1 MTKFLP
7 TIFVDAMKQN
17 PEAAVAML
25 DSEHENPEL
34 IWNEETRAKVARVV
48 GEVGV
53 ALQKFSSSDQ
63 SSSFQEAST
72 RFQQQQSQPDL
83 AWTLPE
89 AFHLSLEDVSGE
101 IVVSGV
107 YLRLFVAN
115 PGWVLR
121 KPKQF
126 MEDLLE
132 RVVLLMGSGSSSQEL
147 ELVTD
152 SLVRLLEAQ
161 AALADQLPATGY
173 INRVL
178 STMNTKG
185 EASQKPP
192 IMLLHQ
198 IAKSQVL
205 GIDFTL

>member
-1 MTKFLP
+1 MRRPGPRLP
-7 TIFVDAMKQN
+7 GWSERFVSCSKQWTSHQ
-17 PEAAVAML
+17 V
-25 DSEHENPEL
+25 S
-34 IWNEETRAKVARVV
+34 K
-48 GEVGV
+48 
-53 ALQKFSSSDQ
+53 
-63 SSSFQEAST
+63 FQEAST

-89 AFHLSLEDVSGE
+89 AFQLSLEDVSGE

-198 IAKSQVL
+198 IAKSQVREL
-205 GIDFTL
+205 TLL

>member
-1 MTKFLP
+1 
-7 TIFVDAMKQN
+7 
-17 PEAAVAML
+17 
-25 DSEHENPEL
+25 
-34 IWNEETRAKVARVV
+34 
-48 GEVGV
+48 
-53 ALQKFSSSDQ
+53 
-63 SSSFQEAST
+63 
-72 RFQQQQSQPDL
+72 
-83 AWTLPE
+83 
-89 AFHLSLEDVSGE
+89 
-101 IVVSGV
+101 
-107 YLRLFVAN
+107 
-115 PGWVLR
+115 
-121 KPKQF
+121 

-198 IAKSQVL
+198 IAKSQVYYEVGL
-205 GIDFTL
+205 DTSLNLSFNRCVLSPWQTVIVFRRYIEL